1 MSLAA
6 ERITWRVRDKLI
18 VDGVNIAVATGT
30 TVGLLGPNGSGKS
43 SLLRLLAGLRP
54 TSSGV
59 VRWDDLDVSTVSRR
73 RLARRLAVVDQE
85 STTDQEPTVREI
97 VELGRLPHRQAWSPM
112 SARDRQ
118 VVESAAE
125 TTGVVHLLDRR
136 YSTLSG
142 GERQRV
148 QIARALAQEPTE
160 LLLDEPTNHLDIRHQ
175 LELLELVATAGTTT
189 VMALHDLNLAAAYC
203 QELVLL
209 HHGRVHVAGPP
220 AQVLTP
226 EVIAEVYQVEATVEL
241 CDGRPRVGFTR
252 LLAGRGQ
259 GTPIPR

>member
-6 ERITWRVRDKLI
+6 ERISWRVRNKLI
-18 VDGVNIAVATGT
+18 VDGVSITVAAGT

-59 VRWDDLDVSTVSRR
+59 VRWDGSDVSTISRR
-73 RLARRLAVVDQE
+73 RLARRLAVVDQQ

-97 VELGRLPHRQAWSPM
+97 VELGRLPHRHAWSPM
-112 SARDRQ
+112 SAGDRQ
-118 VVESAAE
+118 VVESAAR
-125 TTGVVHLLDRR
+125 TTGVIHLLNRR

-175 LELLELVATAGTTT
+175 LELLELVASTDTTT
-189 VMALHDLNLAAAYC
+189 VMALHDLNLAASYC

-209 HHGRVHVAGPP
+209 HQGRVHVAGPP
-220 AQVLTP
+220 AKVLTR

-241 CDGRPRVGFTR
+241 IDGRPRVGFTR
-252 LLAGRGQ
+252 LLSGHGRG
-259 GTPIPR
+259 TPMQR